1 MWVKNNS
8 GKGLVEG
15 NIPSQK
21 EQKALVRPNQFQE

>member
-8 GKGLVEG
+8 ENGLVEG

-21 EQKALVRPNQFQE
+21 EKKALVGPNQFQE